1 MGNVRA
7 ELDRQPLPGI
17 ATAFKPTGTAG
28 RGLLALM
35 ELSIKTLGHMKEQRK
50 LSFNESAPVAVL
62 AEEEVQTSPQ
72 INIYSRQTL
81 INCQSSSMDSGFGD
95 DEISTSRRA
104 TPCHSRQLSKT
115 NSDISVYKTEKA
127 KRNENKWN
135 CMSRSQT
142 QPELER
148 QTSFTERQ
156 PELRDLLMEAILIIE
171 EAEIKGTPLNQLQT

>member
-1 MGNVRA
+1 
-7 ELDRQPLPGI
+7 
-17 ATAFKPTGTAG
+17 
-28 RGLLALM
+28 
-35 ELSIKTLGHMKEQRK
+35 
-50 LSFNESAPVAVL
+50 
-62 AEEEVQTSPQ
+62 
-72 INIYSRQTL
+72 
-81 INCQSSSMDSGFGD
+81 MDSGFGD
-95 DEISTSRRA
+95 DEISRRA

-115 NSDISVYKTEKA
+115 NSDISVYKAEKA